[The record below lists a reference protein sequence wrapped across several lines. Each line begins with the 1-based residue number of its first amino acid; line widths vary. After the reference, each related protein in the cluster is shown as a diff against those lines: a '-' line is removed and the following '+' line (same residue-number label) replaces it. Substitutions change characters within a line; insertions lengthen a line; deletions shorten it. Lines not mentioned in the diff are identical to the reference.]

1 MTRHLARL
9 ADQTFDAV
17 VIGGGVYG
25 LSTALALLQRG
36 LSVALVE
43 RRDFGGATSF
53 NSLKTVH
60 GGIRSLQRLDL
71 PDAREFVRERRAV
84 ATLAPHL
91 VRVMPFVVPT
101 AWHPVRNRAAMA
113 AFFRAYDLVAADRN
127 DGIDPA
133 VRLPRSFTVG
143 RREALDL
150 NPLVDP
156 STVRGGAVWHDLQLH
171 SPERFTIALA
181 RTISDAGGQ
190 LANYTEVRSLLRDG
204 HRVTGVRVGDPLS
217 DATFDLRARIVV
229 NAAGPWSWT
238 LLEAAGVPSRPAG
251 GFSLALNLV
260 VSRPPLPRAVGG
272 IAAGRFLFLVPWRDR
287 SILGT
292 SHEGFVRNPSPTP
305 TPADVESLLR
315 DGQSAFPGAR
325 LTPADIRLVHRG
337 LLPAQAQG
345 TAHGALLKRSL
356 VLDHRSDG
364 VEGLLSVIGVRYTT
378 ARATAQLAATQICQV
393 LDQSTTIVPPAP
405 LAGAN
410 FGGLDAFLRAN
421 PGRERLVRRYGTL
434 HTELPPDQQPL
445 SSTTDVTGA
454 EVLYAVR
461 AEMAMTL
468 ADVALR
474 RTDLAA
480 GGHPGDESLRAA
492 AAVMAGELGWSAER
506 QADEI
511 RGVEREITT
520 PGTPGPSARTPSG

>member
-1 MTRHLARL
+1 MIRHLARL
-9 ADQTFDAV
+9 ADRTFDAV

-36 LSVALVE
+36 LSVALLE

-71 PDAREFVRERRAV
+71 PDTRDFVRERRAV

-91 VRVMPFVVPT
+91 VRVLPFVVPT
-101 AWHPVRNRAAMA
+101 ALHPVRNRLAMA
-113 AFFRAYDLVAADRN
+113 AFFRAYDLVASDRN

-133 VRLPRSFTVG
+133 VRLPRSYTVG
-143 RREALDL
+143 RREALEL

-156 STVRGGAVWHDLQLH
+156 STVRGGAVWHDYQLH
-171 SPERFTIALA
+171 SPERFAVAIARSCA
-181 RTISDAGGQ
+181 DAGGQ
-190 LANYTEVRSLLRDG
+190 LANYCEVQAPLRDG
-204 HRVTGVRVGDPLS
+204 ARVTGVRGRDTLSGD
-217 DATFDLRARIVV
+217 TFDVRARVVV

-238 LLEAAGVPSRPAG
+238 LLDAFGVRSAPSN

-260 VSRPPLPRAVGG
+260 LDRAPLPRAVGG

-292 SHEGFVRNPSPTP
+292 SHEGFVLDPAPAPTG
-305 TPADVESLLR
+305 ADVEALLR
-315 DGQSAFPGAR
+315 EGHDAFPGAR
-325 LTPADIRLVHRG
+325 LTSADIRLVHRG
-337 LLPAQAQG
+337 LLPARAHG
-345 TAHGALLKRSL
+345 SAHGALLKRSL
-356 VLDHRSDG
+356 VVDHRSDG
-364 VEGLLSVIGVRYTT
+364 VHGLLSVVGVRYTT
-378 ARATAQLAATQICQV
+378 ARATAQQAATQISQLLGKPAPPV
-393 LDQSTTIVPPAP
+393 LPAP
-405 LAGAN
+405 LAGSA
-410 FGGLDAFLRAN
+410 FGGLDGYLKRH

-434 HTELPPDQQPL
+434 HAELPPDLEPL
-445 SSTTDVTGA
+445 SPTTDVTRA

-461 AEMAMTL
+461 AEMALTL

-480 GGHPGDESLRAA
+480 GGHPGDDALRAA
-492 AAVMAGELGWSAER
+492 ASVMAGELGWSPAR

-511 RGVEREITT
+511 RAIEREITL
-520 PGTPGPSARTPSG
+520 

>member
-71 PDAREFVRERRAV
+71 PDTREFVRERRAV

-91 VRVMPFVVPT
+91 VRVLPFVVPT
-101 AWHPVRNRAAMA
+101 ALHPIRNRAAMA
-113 AFFRAYDLVAADRN
+113 VFFRAYDLVAADRN
-127 DGIDPA
+127 AGLDPA
-133 VRLPRSFTVG
+133 VHLPRSFTVS
-143 RREALDL
+143 RRKALDL

-156 STVRGGAVWHDLQLH
+156 ATVRGGAVWHDYQLH
-171 SPERFTIALA
+171 SPERFTAALVRSIA
-181 RTISDAGGQ
+181 DAGGA
-190 LANYTEVRSLLRDG
+190 LANYAEVRALLRDG
-204 HRVTGVRVGDPLS
+204 NRVTGVRVGDALS
-217 DATFDLRARIVV
+217 DDTFAVRGRVVV
-229 NAAGPWSWT
+229 NAAGPWSWK
-238 LLEAAGVPSRPAG
+238 LLEASGLPGRPAS

-260 VSRPPLPRAVGG
+260 LARPPLPRAVGG
-272 IAAGRFLFLVPWRDR
+272 IAAGRFLFLAPWRDR

-292 SHEGFVRNPSPTP
+292 SHEGFVQNPTPAP
-305 TPADVESLLR
+305 TPADVEALLR
-315 DGQSAFPGAR
+315 DGQSAFPGAG
-325 LTPADIRLVHRG
+325 LTRTDVRLVHRG
-337 LLPAQAQG
+337 LLPAQAEG

-356 VLDHRSDG
+356 VLDHRSNG
-364 VEGLLSVIGVRYTT
+364 VEGLVSVIGVRYTT
-378 ARATAQLAATQICQV
+378 ARATAQLAATQICR
-393 LDQSTTIVPPAP
+393 LLGTAATPVPPTP
-405 LAGAN
+405 LSGSA
-410 FGGLDAFLRAN
+410 FGGLDAYLRTH

-434 HTELPPDQQPL
+434 HSELQGDLQPL
-445 SSTTDVTGA
+445 SSFTDVTRA

-461 AEMAMTL
+461 AELAMTL
-468 ADVALR
+468 GDVVLR

-480 GGHPGDESLRAA
+480 GGHPGDEPLRAA
-492 AAVMAGELGWSAER
+492 AAVMAGELGWSEPR
-506 QADEI
+506 TADEI
-511 RGVEREITT
+511 AAVEGELAG
-520 PGTPGPSARTPSG
+520 PGLGSAAG